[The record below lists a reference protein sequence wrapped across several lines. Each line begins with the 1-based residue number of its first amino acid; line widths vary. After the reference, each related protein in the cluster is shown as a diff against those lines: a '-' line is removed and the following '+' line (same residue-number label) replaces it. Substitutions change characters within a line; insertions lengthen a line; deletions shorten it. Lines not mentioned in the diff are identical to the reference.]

1 MSGQRFQ
8 RLWLATLAV
17 IVVFVGV
24 TPSAVVAAPGTRPP
38 VVVSSSSIAT
48 QCAGKPVRVAARWY
62 FPPERP
68 TALVWL
74 QHGFSRTAANLDTL
88 ARSYANAGFLV
99 VSPTL
104 DSVNLGGCTVAH
116 NIADNAA
123 FARTIGGVFGSG
135 RDADSPLAASLI
147 RARDVAHRRDVTMP
161 YRMVFSGHSAGG
173 EFVVVAA
180 DALRRAD
187 PLAYRRLAGLMLLD
201 PVNSFFGTH
210 FASAAASLDAAR
222 LPIRVVASQPSVSN
236 SFGSGVSILQRT
248 TRQEFL
254 GSRLV
259 TGIHIDAEGDST
271 DLIGELSEL
280 GVPRPRNGRVLRALA
295 TGWSSDMVT
304 DSVTA
309 TYYPGG
315 RYYDL
320 LLGTRTVTTL
330 DTDAP
335 RTR

>member
-1 MSGQRFQ
+1 MSRRRF
-8 RLWLATLAV
+8 RRPWVATLAA
-17 IVVFVGV
+17 IAMFFGV
-24 TPSAVVAAPGTRPP
+24 TPSAVLAAPAARPP
-38 VVVSSSSIAT
+38 VVVSSSSVAT
-48 QCAGKPVRVAARWY
+48 ECAGKPIRVAARWY
-62 FPPERP
+62 FPPGRP

-74 QHGFSRTAANLDTL
+74 QHGFSRTAANLDAV
-88 ARSYANAGFLV
+88 ARAYADAGFLV

-104 DSVNLGGCTVAH
+104 DSINLGGCAVAF

-135 RDADSPLAASLI
+135 REAGSPLATSLI
-147 RARDVAHRRDVTMP
+147 RAREAAHRPDVTMP
-161 YRMVFSGHSAGG
+161 YRMVFAGHSAGG

-187 PLAYRRLAGLMLLD
+187 PVAFRRLAGLMLFD
-201 PVNSFFGTH
+201 PVNSFFGGH
-210 FASAAASLDAAR
+210 FASAASSLGADR
-222 LPIRVVASQPSVSN
+222 LPIRVIASQPSVSN
-236 SFGSGVSILQRT
+236 SFGSGVAVLERT

-271 DLIGELSEL
+271 DLIGELSEI
-280 GVPRPRNGRVLRALA
+280 GTPRPRNGRVIRALA

-304 DSVTA
+304 GSVTA

-315 RYYDL
+315 DYYDL
-320 LLGTRTVTTL
+320 LLATRTVTTL
-330 DTDAP
+330 P
-335 RTR
+335 VR

>member
-1 MSGQRFQ
+1 MSGRSFH
-8 RLWLATLAV
+8 WPWIAALAAFVMFVVVPPPAV
-17 IVVFVGV
+17 L
-24 TPSAVVAAPGTRPP
+24 AAPAAPAP
-38 VVVSSSSIAT
+38 VVVSSSVIAT
-48 QCAGKPVRVAARWY
+48 ECAGKPVQVAARWY
-62 FPPERP
+62 FPPGRP

-74 QHGFSRTAANLDTL
+74 QHGFSRTAANLDSL
-88 ARSYANAGFLV
+88 ARSYASAGFLV

-104 DSVNLGGCTVAH
+104 DSVNLGGCAVAF

-123 FARTIGGVFGSG
+123 FARTVGGVFGSG
-135 RDADSPLAASLI
+135 RDAAGPLGTSLV
-147 RARDVAHRRDVTMP
+147 RARDAAHRPDVTMP
-161 YRMVFSGHSAGG
+161 YRMVFAGHSAGG

-187 PLAYRRLAGLMLLD
+187 PAAYRRLAGIMLFD

-210 FASAAASLDAAR
+210 FASAAASLGAAR
-222 LPIRVVASQPSVSN
+222 LPIRVLASQPSVSN
-236 SFGSGVSILQRT
+236 TFESGVSVLQRT

-271 DLIGELSEL
+271 DLIGEVSEL
-280 GVPRPRNGRVLRALA
+280 AVPRPRNGRVIRALA
-295 TGWSSDMVT
+295 TGWSSDMVA
-304 DSVTA
+304 DSVTP

-320 LLGTRTVTTL
+320 LLTTRTVTTL
-330 DTDAP
+330 P
-335 RTR
+335 VH

>member
-1 MSGQRFQ
+1 MSGRSFH
-8 RLWLATLAV
+8 WPWIAALAAFV
-17 IVVFVGV
+17 MFVVV
-24 TPSAVVAAPGTRPP
+24 TPPAVPAAPAAPAP

-48 QCAGKPVRVAARWY
+48 ECAGKPVQVAARWY
-62 FPPERP
+62 FPPGRP

-74 QHGFSRTAANLDTL
+74 QHGFSRTAANLDSL
-88 ARSYANAGFLV
+88 ARSYASAGFLV

-104 DSVNLGGCTVAH
+104 DSVNLGGCAVAF

-123 FARTIGGVFGSG
+123 FARTVGGVFGSG
-135 RDADSPLAASLI
+135 RDAAGPLGTSLV
-147 RARDVAHRRDVTMP
+147 RARDAAHRPDVTMP
-161 YRMVFSGHSAGG
+161 YRMVFAGHSAGG

-187 PLAYRRLAGLMLLD
+187 PAAYRRLAGIMLFD

-210 FASAAASLDAAR
+210 FVSAAASLGAAR
-222 LPIRVVASQPSVSN
+222 LPIRVLASQPSVSN
-236 SFGSGVSILQRT
+236 TFESGVSVLQRT

-254 GSRLV
+254 GARLV

-271 DLIGELSEL
+271 DLIGEVSEL
-280 GVPRPRNGRVLRALA
+280 AVPRPRNGRVIRTLA
-295 TGWSSDMVT
+295 AGWSSDIVAG
-304 DSVTA
+304 SVTP

-320 LLGTRTVTTL
+320 LLTTRTVTTL
-330 DTDAP
+330 P
-335 RTR
+335 VH